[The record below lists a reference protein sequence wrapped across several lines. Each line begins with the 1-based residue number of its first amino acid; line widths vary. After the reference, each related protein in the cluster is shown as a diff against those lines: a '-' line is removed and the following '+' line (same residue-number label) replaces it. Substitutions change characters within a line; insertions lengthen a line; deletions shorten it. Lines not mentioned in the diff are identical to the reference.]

1 MREFPADSEG
11 TSSSSANEPPAAA
24 PADAA
29 AAGPANGVPGTGRA
43 RRGGMIGARLTDLG
57 PRIVSALVLV
67 AGAILTLVAGGLV
80 FFLAWLAAA
89 FMVHLEWQRLIGG
102 TRFAARF
109 AVGTLAV
116 VGAGFLTSINNVNL
130 ALFVLG
136 LGVLATAWLAEDGR
150 KTWSAAG
157 IIYAGSLI
165 ISVAVLRD
173 SFPFGARAVGWLFAV
188 VWGTDVTAYFAGRL
202 IGGPKFAP
210 QISPS
215 KTWAGTLCGMI
226 GGSCLGTLF
235 LIIIAQVTRLDT
247 PAPLIV
253 LFLLGLIT
261 SAVAQAGDLFESWA
275 KRCFGVKDS
284 GGLIPGHGGL
294 MDRLDGFIA
303 AAVWVAILGAL
314 RGFPSTA
321 EGLFHWM

>member
-1 MREFPADSEG
+1 MREFPADADG
-11 TSSSSANEPPAAA
+11 TSSSSANEPPAAT

-29 AAGPANGVPGTGRA
+29 APGAANGA
-43 RRGGMIGARLTDLG
+43 RRAGGARQRGMIGARLTDLG
-57 PRIVSALVLV
+57 PRIISALVLV
-67 AGAILTLVAGGLV
+67 AAAILTLLAGGIL

-89 FMVHLEWQRLIGG
+89 FMVQLEWQRLIGG
-102 TRFAARF
+102 TRFAARL
-109 AVGTLAV
+109 AVGTFAV
-116 VGAGFLTSINNVNL
+116 AAAGFLTRINNVDL

-136 LGVLATAWLAEDGR
+136 LGVLATAWLAEEGR
-150 KTWSAAG
+150 RTWSAAG
-157 IIYAGSLI
+157 IVYAGSLI

-202 IGGPKFAP
+202 IGGPKFVP

-215 KTWAGTLCGMI
+215 KTWAGTVCGMI

-235 LIIIAQVTRLDT
+235 LIVIAQITRLDT

-253 LFLLGLIT
+253 LFLLGLVT

-275 KRCFGVKDS
+275 KRCFGVKDT

-303 AAVWVAILGAL
+303 AAAWVAILGAL

>member
-1 MREFPADSEG
+1 MREFPADADG
-11 TSSSSANEPPAAA
+11 TSSSSAHEPPAAT
-24 PADAA
+24 PGDAA
-29 AAGPANGVPGTGRA
+29 APGAANGA
-43 RRGGMIGARLTDLG
+43 RRAHGRSVIGARLTDLG
-57 PRIVSALVLV
+57 PRIISALVLV
-67 AGAILTLVAGGLV
+67 AAAILTLMAGGVL

-89 FMVHLEWQRLIGG
+89 FMVQLEWQRLIGG
-102 TRFAARF
+102 SRFAARL

-116 VGAGFLTSINNVNL
+116 VGAGFLTSINNVDL

-136 LGVLATAWLAEDGR
+136 LGVLATAYLAEEGR
-150 KTWSAAG
+150 RTWSAAG
-157 IIYAGSLI
+157 IVYAGSLI
-165 ISVAVLRD
+165 VSVAVLRD

-215 KTWAGTLCGMI
+215 KTWAGTVCGMI

-235 LIIIAQVTRLDT
+235 LIVIAQVTRLDT

-253 LFLLGLIT
+253 LFLLGLVT

-303 AAVWVAILGAL
+303 AAAWVAILGAL